1 MPQNTKSVPWNKF
14 TRFIYD
20 VADRLILEPQL
31 ASRLA
36 VLSYG
41 RTTTLDIGFNNYI
54 SKSDLLSQVQT
65 IPPKKLGGHFL
76 SNGLKYISN
85 DMNPDFRPE
94 AKLVI
99 LLILSSPGRSDENEI
114 IDAVQSVGRLGRNM
128 RGSAVIHVIHS
139 DNNSLSS
146 ELRGLQSSN
155 SRGLLQSGV
164 ETIFHPIGDVEN
176 NALERFNI
184 GSILVDDLGACVNPE
199 IIVPTT
205 QPILT
210 TMPEPMFTTET
221 PLQTTPY
228 MAELETSTAILSE
241 LTTLYME
248 ATPEFIG
255 SLPPP
260 PPPIMPPQAPPHFE
274 RYIVKKFDNVATT
287 ADIDDV
293 VPTTRGF
300 PATTNTPIPPT
311 NSRKRRR
318 PPPPPPPPPLPPNP
332 PSEGMYRQP
341 VTFSVSV
348 TATPK
353 PAGERKRKPI
363 PPPPPPPPPPP
374 GPPATIIYEP
384 MTTPEPIIPNVT
396 PRPTTGFDEP
406 MTTAMAP
413 TGKPLSF

>member
-1 MPQNTKSVPWNKF
+1 MSSEFTTDMPRIVPTLFATTQNFVEFDFPTFPTTGIPPMVLPTDYMLQTTDQPFGFTQGPTERIATTPFPLNCPLLDIVIMPQNTKSVPWNKF
-14 TRFIYD
+14 IKFISD
-20 VADRLILEPQL
+20 IADRIILEAEL
-31 ASRLA
+31 ASRLS

-41 RTTTLDIGFNNYI
+41 RTSTLDIGFDNYI
-54 SKSDLLSQVQT
+54 SKADLMNQIQT

-128 RGSAVIHVIHS
+128 RGGAVIHVIHS

-176 NALERFNI
+176 NALDRFNI

-205 QPILT
+205 QPVFT
-210 TMPEPMFTTET
+210 TMPEMAFTTDV
-221 PLQTTPY
+221 PVQTTQY
-228 MAELETSTAILSE
+228 IRQIETSTAILNE
-241 LTTLYME
+241 LTTLYQT
-248 ATPEFIG
+248 ASPEFIG

-274 RYIVKKFDNVATT
+274 RFIVKKFDNVETT
-287 ADIDDV
+287 ADTDQV
-293 VPTTRGF
+293 VPTTQGYQ
-300 PATTNTPIPPT
+300 PTTNPPVPSKST
-311 NSRKRRR
+311 FCNYNNRK
-318 PPPPPPPPPLPPNP
+318 
-332 PSEGMYRQP
+332 Q
-341 VTFSVSV
+341 
-348 TATPK
+348 K
-353 PAGERKRKPI
+353 
-363 PPPPPPPPPPP
+363 
-374 GPPATIIYEP
+374 
-384 MTTPEPIIPNVT
+384 
-396 PRPTTGFDEP
+396 
-406 MTTAMAP
+406 
-413 TGKPLSF
+413 